1 MRLQHLLLSGL
12 PLASAAPAAVDAAP
26 PSALCDA
33 KCMEEFQSALA
44 SERAG
49 WVTAEFSD
57 DPFYKTPANASG
69 AKPGDVLS
77 WQDISSEMMDTNFT
91 GVPEGMSVSRFLYM
105 SEDIDRKPVP
115 ASAFVLLPYGMKT
128 FADPDATTFK
138 TVAWAHGTAG
148 HARQCAPSNSQKL
161 YYEWEAPFYYASHGY
176 AVVAADYAGL
186 GTDIPGGFQ
195 YEAGFLHA
203 ADVAYSMVAARKVIG
218 HLLSEEWAVLGHSEG
233 GMTAWRVNER
243 LAMPGQEELLKAG
256 KFLGAVAAAPAL
268 RPADLIPKSIEL
280 AGEGPL
286 GDVVSVYVLQSV
298 SQLYPGKIVID
309 DILTDEAKKLLP
321 LIDQACLTTGETV
334 FQNLTT
340 KQIYKST
347 AWLTSPEFKEWQ
359 VKYNGAGPHA
369 LAAPMLV
376 VQGKGDTL
384 TYAENCEW
392 DFDQTCSA
400 FPQSSAELFF
410 VPALGHDPAFRAATS
425 YYWPWV
431 ERLFHGAAPA
441 AAGCKKTEVKPVND
455 RFKKGTAG

>member
-1 MRLQHLLLSGL
+1 M
-12 PLASAAPAAVDAAP
+12 
-26 PSALCDA
+26 
-33 KCMEEFQSALA
+33 
-44 SERAG
+44 
-49 WVTAEFSD
+49 
-57 DPFYKTPANASG
+57 
-69 AKPGDVLS
+69 
-77 WQDISSEMMDTNFT
+77 
-91 GVPEGMSVSRFLYM
+91 
-105 SEDIDRKPVP
+105 
-115 ASAFVLLPYGMKT
+115 
-128 FADPDATTFK
+128 
-138 TVAWAHGTAG
+138 
-148 HARQCAPSNSQKL
+148 
-161 YYEWEAPFYYASHGY
+161 
-176 AVVAADYAGL
+176 
-186 GTDIPGGFQ
+186 
-195 YEAGFLHA
+195 
-203 ADVAYSMVAARKVIG
+203 
-218 HLLSEEWAVLGHSEG
+218 
-233 GMTAWRVNER
+233 NER

-280 AGEGPL
+280 AGEGP
-286 GDVVSVYVLQSV
+286 
-298 SQLYPGKIVID
+298 PGRRRLRLRLAERV
-309 DILTDEAKKLLP
+309 AAKLLP

-392 DFDQTCSA
+392 DFVQTCSA